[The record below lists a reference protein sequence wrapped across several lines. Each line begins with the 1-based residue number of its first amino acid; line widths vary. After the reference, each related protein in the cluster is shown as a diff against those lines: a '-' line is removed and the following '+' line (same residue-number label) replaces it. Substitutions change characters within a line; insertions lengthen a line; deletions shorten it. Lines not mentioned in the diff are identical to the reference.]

1 MGRGRRG
8 IYILLEESQVPR
20 PCIQVPPTP
29 RPRRLAMS
37 RPSARGPGNVPPLR
51 PRPWQHHAHS
61 PARESA
67 GLASASLTPPS
78 QARPRPRAVLG
89 GVPGL
94 APGRALP
101 PLPVPPA
108 PRRAPRPS
116 PWGSGSRF
124 HGEGSR
130 PAAAGCA
137 PVPLGPLAAAA
148 AQREEAC
155 PTPATGRQWRRPAT
169 GAAWLRERCCSAPR
183 GRGLRADLLS
193 GAAADRADT
202 RCRKCVSAAWRG
214 PLCAAVGGSGRML
227 WDLGIPW
234 GPRYPPLTAPY
245 PDWSVRPPGSAQVVT
260 EAVGIWD

>member
-29 RPRRLAMS
+29 
-37 RPSARGPGNVPPLR
+37 LR
-51 PRPWQHHAHS
+51 PRPWQRPAPPPAAMATPRPLASTRVRRPCFRVAHPSQPGQAPPPRGPGRGSRPRSRARASSSPHTPS
-61 PARESA
+61 PA
-67 GLASASLTPPS
+67 
-78 QARPRPRAVLG
+78 AR
-89 GVPGL
+89 
-94 APGRALP
+94 
-101 PLPVPPA
+101 
-108 PRRAPRPS
+108 PRPS

-234 GPRYPPLTAPY
+234 GSRYPPLTAPY
-245 PDWSVRPPGSAQVVT
+245 PDWNVRPPGSAQVVT